1 MLARIERKDTATVAA
16 ALIEQA
22 RKLPVDFY
30 KSLTWDRGTEMKAHQ
45 TFTLATDTQVY
56 FCDPKSPGQRHQ

>member
-16 ALIEQA
+16 ALIKQA

-30 KSLTWDRGTEMKAHQ
+30 KSLTCDRGTEMKAHQ
-45 TFTLATDTQVY
+45 TFTLRQNVTGWQNDSTS
-56 FCDPKSPGQRHQ
+56 DPERH